1 MKKIALV
8 FAIFVGICVMTGV
21 SSSCSKHVFSEEKYD
36 SLVKIKSPV
45 DTVDPNHTWV
55 LTEKKTLI
63 VNINGGVGAK
73 MFQVLTDDPSASS
86 DANIIAQRAVEEGD
100 QFSMNI
106 SYPRRLS
113 TLYGALVD
121 AEGNYTVMS
130 FKPSSSNRVD
140 FSKPTYQSRS
150 LDKQPSLLYYAYCYE
165 GEMPEPGDYDYNEV
179 VMHLALERTG
189 EKEMRF
195 HVKLAAVGSTTPLA
209 GLIRLPEYTMDDID
223 SLYAVGGSSFNVN
236 MAGDEIK
243 QQNSYVEDKDLLGK
257 LLVSGKN
264 GEPIINLFADA
275 HWAIGDVK
283 NNEYGQF
290 NRKQYNVN
298 YGTTS
303 TTAELLPREIVY
315 VLKVK
320 DPLKL
325 SYLTLEDIDPFVMK
339 LYGNVRR
346 EIHTFPYR
354 KVDALYEN
362 KYIDVQNLPWALVIP
377 SGSFWHPLH
386 GQNIGFRM
394 RKDYN
399 EGVEILFG
407 AYSEKGH
414 AFGEWSV
421 NRNKA
426 IDWYLNDYA
435 TRSQVYIW

>member
-1 MKKIALV
+1 
-8 FAIFVGICVMTGV
+8 
-21 SSSCSKHVFSEEKYD
+21 
-36 SLVKIKSPV
+36 
-45 DTVDPNHTWV
+45 
-55 LTEKKTLI
+55 
-63 VNINGGVGAK
+63 
-73 MFQVLTDDPSASS
+73 
-86 DANIIAQRAVEEGD
+86 
-100 QFSMNI
+100 
-106 SYPRRLS
+106 
-113 TLYGALVD
+113 
-121 AEGNYTVMS
+121 
-130 FKPSSSNRVD
+130 
-140 FSKPTYQSRS
+140 
-150 LDKQPSLLYYAYCYE
+150 
-165 GEMPEPGDYDYNEV
+165 MPEPGDNDYNEV

-189 EKEMRF
+189 EKEMRI

-243 QQNSYVEDKDLLGK
+243 QQNSYVEDNDLLGK
-257 LLVSGKN
+257 LLVRGKN
-264 GEPIINLFADA
+264 GEAIINLFADA

-394 RKDYN
+394 KTEYTQGS
-399 EGVEILFG
+399 EVLYG
-407 AYSEKGH
+407 AYRMQGH

>member
-1 MKKIALV
+1 MI
-8 FAIFVGICVMTGV
+8 
-21 SSSCSKHVFSEEKYD
+21 E
-36 SLVKIKSPV
+36 IKSPV
-45 DTVDPNHTWV
+45 DTVDPYHTWV
-55 LTEKKTLI
+55 LTEKKTLN
-63 VNINGGVGAK
+63 VNVNGGVGAK

-86 DANIIAQRAVEEGD
+86 DANIIAQKPVTEGD
-100 QFSMNI
+100 QFSMYV
-106 SYPRRLS
+106 SYPQRLS

-121 AEGNYTVMS
+121 DEGRYTVMK
-130 FKPSSSNRVD
+130 FKPSASNRVD
-140 FSKPTYQSRS
+140 VDFSSTIYQSKS
-150 LDKQPSLLYYAYCYE
+150 LDKQPSLLYHAYCYE

-179 VMHLALERTG
+179 VLHLALERTG

-195 HVKLAAVGSTTPLA
+195 HVKLAAVGANFPLS
-209 GLIRLPEYTMDDID
+209 GLIRLPEISMDDID
-223 SLYAVGGSSFNVN
+223 SLYSVGGNSFNVN

-243 QQNSYVEDKDLLGK
+243 QQNSYVEDDDLLGK
-257 LLVSGKN
+257 LLVSGRG

-275 HWAIGDVK
+275 HWAIGEVK
-283 NNEYGQF
+283 NNDYGQF
-290 NRKQYNVN
+290 DRKQYNVS
-298 YGTTS
+298 YGSSS

-320 DPLKL
+320 NSQTLNN
-325 SYLTLEDIDPFVMK
+325 LTLEDTDPFVMK

-346 EIHTFPYR
+346 EIHTYPYR

-362 KYIDVQNLPWALVIP
+362 KYIEIQNLPWALVIP

-399 EGVEILFG
+399 EGIEILFG
-407 AYSEKGH
+407 AYSKKGH

-421 NRNKA
+421 DRNNA

-435 TRSQVYIW
+435 TKSQVYVW

>member
-8 FAIFVGICVMTGV
+8 FTIFVAICIIAGV
-21 SSSCSKHVFSEEKYD
+21 GTSCTKSVFSEKMYD
-36 SLVKIKSPV
+36 SLIEIKSPV
-45 DTVDPNHTWV
+45 DTVDPNHTWM
-55 LTEKKTLI
+55 LTTKKTLI

-73 MFQVLTDDPSASS
+73 MFQVLTDDPLATS
-86 DANIIAQRAVEEGD
+86 DINIIAQRPVEEGD

-106 SYPRRLS
+106 SYPSRLS

-121 AEGNYTVMS
+121 AEGRYTVMK
-130 FKPSSSNRVD
+130 FKPSSTNRVD
-140 FSKPTYQSRS
+140 FSSPLFKSQGLSEE
-150 LDKQPSLLYYAYCYE
+150 PSLLYYAYCYE

-195 HVKLAAVGSTTPLA
+195 HVKLAAVGASFPLA
-209 GLIRLPEYTMDDID
+209 GLIRLPGFTMDDID
-223 SLYAVGGSSFNVN
+223 SLYTVDGKSFNVN
-236 MAGDEIK
+236 MAGEEIK
-243 QQNSYVEDKDLLGK
+243 SQNSYVEDKNLLGK
-257 LLVSGKN
+257 LLVESKD

-283 NNEYGQF
+283 DNDYGQF
-290 NRKQYNVN
+290 DRKQYNVN

-303 TTAELLPREIVY
+303 TTAELLPREIVF
-315 VLKVK
+315 VLRIK

-325 SYLTLEDIDPFVMK
+325 SYLTLEDVDPFAMK

-362 KYIDVQNLPWALVIP
+362 KYVDVQNLPWALVIP
-377 SGSFWHPLH
+377 LSSFWHPLH

-407 AYSEKGH
+407 AYSYSGH
-414 AFGEWSV
+414 SFGEWSV

-426 IDWYLNDYA
+426 TDWYLHDYA
-435 TRSQVYIW
+435 NKGQVYIW